1 MMAPAFATAH
11 VGDLFSPAQAPTPR
25 RLEFANLPVSQRPCA
40 AVGLIS
46 YRCKSAFGWIMI
58 GATDK
63 ADAMREALRSS
74 DRVHPDHLE
83 VWNGKQYVPAHN
95 KQAEAR
101 V

>member
-11 VGDLFSPAQAPTPR
+11 VGDLFSPAQAPAR
-25 RLEFANLPVSQRPCA
+25 DCLKSANLPVFQRPCA
-40 AVGLIS
+40 AAGLIS

-58 GATDK
+58 GATDN

-74 DRVHPDHLE
+74 DRVHRDHLE

-95 KQAEAR
+95 KQTEAR